1 MARLQHVWQA
11 PVDAEEDDD
20 GCRSTAPWPASG
32 AAGLELHTRAWGC
45 SAFLRELLPGAE
57 PRDVAE
63 VGFDKDGRW
72 LCEQLPSGRW
82 QRHDLPGRGSV
93 RLRWE
98 KAAGRWEL
106 WAETGGERL
115 VLEATFESSEPQLEL
130 YLEDSDYVDFLDVCL
145 LPPPGPGTLQSPP
158 PAHAQLQAQIDQLT
172 AELETEKLQ
181 KAEIQQ
187 EKEHLRKQLDE
198 CKRRYELLTQE
209 KEEETQKVEALK
221 TELQMEELQ
230 IGQQLQQ
237 SKRRY
242 ELLTQEKEEETQKVE
257 SAQHEIKA
265 LQQKIDSLMEE
276 LETEKLQKAE
286 IAQNLQ
292 KQLDELARQK
302 AFIHPDTSDSRDEA
316 PGATPVLNN
325 ITDSSSL
332 VGDQSDVQSANSFIL
347 VSTGDQSDA
356 QSISDASSRSAKC
369 FPPNTVLPGADG
381 HLLRVEKLRIGDR
394 VRLRDLTDAKVARI
408 EAHRK
413 RPHDLVELTTRQGR
427 FTVSK
432 DHRVAVPGPGCQGAQ
447 RADQLSEGDLVIVG
461 GKNQKLTKVSHLQ
474 ECTVLYEVV
483 FEEDQS
489 VQMFHIESYGLV
501 TSGSA
506 VAAESAASAS
516 DGPLPALEHIGPG
529 N

>member
-1 MARLQHVWQA
+1 MAPSELVWQA
-11 PVDAEEDDD
+11 AGRD

-32 AAGLELHTRAWGC
+32 AEGLELRPRPQAPDWS
-45 SAFLRELLPGAE
+45 SAYLRELRPGAA
-57 PRDVAE
+57 PRHVAQ
-63 VGFDKDGRW
+63 VGFHPDGWRW
-72 LCEQLPSGRW
+72 VEEQLPGGRW

-106 WAETGGERL
+106 WLEAGERL

-130 YLEDSDYVDFLDVCL
+130 CTFSAHVDRFDVSL

-158 PAHAQLQAQIDQLT
+158 PAHAQLQARIDQLT
-172 AELETEKLQ
+172 EELTTEKLQKAEIQHKKQKLQQQLDESKRRYELLTQKKEEETHKFESTQHENKALHQRIDSLMEQLETEKLQ

-198 CKRRYELLTQE
+198 
-209 KEEETQKVEALK
+209 
-221 TELQMEELQ
+221 
-230 IGQQLQQ
+230 
-237 SKRRY
+237 SKRRH

-265 LQQKIDSLMEE
+265 LQQKIELLMEE
-276 LETEKLQKAE
+276 LETEKQQKAE
-286 IAQNLQ
+286 IAQSLQ

-325 ITDSSSL
+325 ITDSFSL

-347 VSTGDQSDA
+347 VNTGDQSDA
-356 QSISDASSRSAKC
+356 QSISDVSSRSAKC

-394 VRLRDLTDAKVARI
+394 VRLRDLTDAKVVRI

-413 RPHDLVELTTRQGR
+413 RPYDLVQLTTSEGR

-432 DHRVAVPGPGCQGAQ
+432 DHRVAVPGPGGARV
-447 RADQLSEGDLVIVG
+447 RANCCRDTPLHRLPHLPPLIDCRMKFARVLRGFLCRCVVLSLWE
-461 GKNQKLTKVSHLQ
+461 
-474 ECTVLYEVV
+474 VLW
-483 FEEDQS
+483 
-489 VQMFHIESYGLV
+489 
-501 TSGSA
+501 
-506 VAAESAASAS
+506 
-516 DGPLPALEHIGPG
+516 ALGCSS
-529 N
+529 NFLLLF

>member
-1 MARLQHVWQA
+1 M
-11 PVDAEEDDD
+11 
-20 GCRSTAPWPASG
+20 
-32 AAGLELHTRAWGC
+32 
-45 SAFLRELLPGAE
+45 
-57 PRDVAE
+57 
-63 VGFDKDGRW
+63 K
-72 LCEQLPSGRW
+72 
-82 QRHDLPGRGSV
+82 
-93 RLRWE
+93 
-98 KAAGRWEL
+98 
-106 WAETGGERL
+106 
-115 VLEATFESSEPQLEL
+115 
-130 YLEDSDYVDFLDVCL
+130 
-145 LPPPGPGTLQSPP
+145 
-158 PAHAQLQAQIDQLT
+158 
-172 AELETEKLQ
+172 
-181 KAEIQQ
+181 
-187 EKEHLRKQLDE
+187 
-198 CKRRYELLTQE
+198 
-209 KEEETQKVEALK
+209 KVEALQR
-221 TELQMEELQ
+221 ENHVL
-230 IGQQLQQ
+230 
-237 SKRRY
+237 
-242 ELLTQEKEEETQKVE
+242 
-257 SAQHEIKA
+257 
-265 LQQKIDSLMEE
+265 
-276 LETEKLQKAE
+276 
-286 IAQNLQ
+286 
-292 KQLDELARQK
+292 

-325 ITDSSSL
+325 IRDSSSL

-347 VSTGDQSDA
+347 VNTEDQSDA

-413 RPHDLVELTTRQGR
+413 RPYDLVELTTRQGR